1 LALVRAWRGAE
12 KEEMMDLAASAAAAL
27 CIPYST
33 NVPVFVTTLTLFA
46 SVAPQSFHIIAV
58 ASAVLSLGCAL

>member
-1 LALVRAWRGAE
+1 
-12 KEEMMDLAASAAAAL
+12 MMDLAASAAAAL